1 MTITNG
7 GLDIRG
13 LMSELEGLDAEV
25 RFDAG
30 TRAAYSM
37 DSSNYKHV
45 PIGVVL
51 PRTVEAGADA
61 VLACSRFDAPVLS
74 RGGGT
79 SLAGQTCNEG
89 VVIDWSKHC
98 DRLIEVNRASR
109 TAIVETGIVLDELN
123 RAVNPLGLMFGPRP
137 ATHSHCTLGG
147 MIGNNSCGSSA
158 QKYGKTGDNVLALEI
173 LTYDGDRM
181 WVRRDDDVEQ
191 VIAQGGPKGR
201 LYAALRE
208 LIDRYGSDV
217 RRRFPKIPRRVSGF
231 NLDALLPENGF
242 DVPGLLV
249 GSESTLVTMLRAEL
263 ELVEVPK
270 ARTLVVLG
278 YPSIEDAADAAPHA
292 AEFDPITVEG
302 LDGTLIGFQRTKGK
316 NLDALDLL
324 PDGDGYLI
332 VEVPGETKV
341 EADATAE
348 KMVRSLGGRS
358 IRPDVR
364 RFDDEGRQDAIRRI
378 REEGLGAATNVPG
391 LPDMWSGWEDSAVPP
406 GVFGDYLRELRTL
419 LERYGYEPVARY
431 GHFGH
436 GCLHMRI
443 PFPFAS
449 GAAGVDEYR
458 RFTHEAAELVVR
470 FGGSFSGEHG
480 DGQARA
486 HLLPML
492 FGDRVIE
499 GFQELKRLFDPRGRM
514 NPGKMVDPQPHT
526 EGLRM
531 GEGYAPPPTGRPQP
545 VKLHFSYP
553 NDDGSFAA
561 AALRC
566 VGVGDCR
573 AHGDGVMCPSYRAT
587 GDEEH
592 STRGRARLLFE
603 MVEGTYRTNRDT
615 PVDKGW
621 RSPEVKDA
629 LDLCLSCK
637 GCKSDCPVD
646 VDMATYKAEFL
657 SHFYAGRIRP
667 LGHYSMGWLT
677 VWARLAHL
685 APPIVNA
692 ISHAPV
698 LGSLVKRLAGLDPL
712 RPAPRFVRRRFT
724 DGVSP
729 ASSTDEN
736 GEPSRGSSDL
746 DRGWGDR
753 HRGWGDRHRGLSL
766 SKPGTGSVS
775 TSSTGGESGH
785 VRCGDSKPGTGSVS
799 TSSTGGESGHARC
812 GDSKPGTG
820 SVSTSSTHG
829 DSRHALHGDSR
840 HALHGDSRDAPH
852 GDVVLFADTFGDNFQ
867 PSVLEAAA
875 IVLTDAGYRVRVPRR
890 RSCCGLTLISTGQLT
905 SAAAMLKATA
915 ARLAEELTNGERLVV
930 LEPSCLAVFRSD
942 GPDLLGGRELLGG
955 RGLLEGDP
963 NIRLVKE
970 RAVTLAELLAATD
983 GWKPP
988 HVGGRAIV
996 QQHCHQH
1003 AVLGFDAERG
1013 ILRDA
1018 GVEFD
1023 ELDGCCG
1030 LAGNFGF
1037 EPGHLPV
1044 SVAVADHAM
1053 LPALRTASQGTCVI
1067 ADGFSCRTQA
1077 DQLGAANWR
1086 AAVSGG
1092 EDRARPV
1099 RGGKVR
1105 GREGGA
1111 GQVRVREG
1119 RAGQGR
1125 AGQGRAGRGHSEEIR
1140 SACDVA
1146 PRALHLAEVLAAAL
1160 PGGFRPRRTRR
1171 DAVPQQVQTHAMS
1184 TLTGR
1189 KS

>member
-7 GLDIRG
+7 GLDLRG
-13 LMSELEGLDAEV
+13 LMSDLDSLDAEV

-30 TRAAYSM
+30 TRAAYST

-61 VLACSRFDAPVLS
+61 VLACSRFDVPVLS

-89 VVIDWSKHC
+89 VVIDWSKYC
-98 DRLIEVNRASR
+98 DALIEVNRASR
-109 TAIVETGIVLDELN
+109 TAIVETGIVLDQLN
-123 RAVNPLGLMFGPRP
+123 HAVNPLGLMFGPKP
-137 ATHSHCTLGG
+137 ATHSHCTIGG

-181 WVRRDDDVEQ
+181 WVRRDDDPEL
-191 VIAQGGPKGR
+191 VIAEGGPKGR
-201 LYAALRE
+201 LYAALRD

-217 RRRFPKIPRRVSGF
+217 RRHFPKIPRRVSGF

-249 GSESTLVTMLRAEL
+249 GSESTLVTVLRAEL

-270 ARTLVVLG
+270 ARTFVVLG
-278 YPSIEDAADAAPHA
+278 YPTIEDAADAAPHA
-292 AEFDPITVEG
+292 GRFDPIAVEG

-332 VEVPGETKV
+332 VEVPGDTKD
-341 EADATAE
+341 EADATADA
-348 KMVRSLGGRS
+348 MVRALGERS

-364 RFDDEGRQDAIRRI
+364 RFDDEEQQDAIRRV
-378 REEGLGAATNVPG
+378 REAGLGAATNVPG

-419 LERYGYEPVARY
+419 LDSYGYEPVARY

-458 RFTHEAAELVVR
+458 RFTHEAAQLVVR

-486 HLLPML
+486 DLLPML
-492 FGDRVIE
+492 FGERVIE
-499 GFQELKRLFDPRGRM
+499 GFQALKRLFDPRGRM
-514 NPGKMVDPQPHT
+514 NPGKMVDPQPRT

-553 NDDGSFAA
+553 DDDGSFAA

-573 AHGDGVMCPSYRAT
+573 GHGDGVMCPSYRAT
-587 GDEEH
+587 GEEEH

-657 SHFYAGRIRP
+657 SHYYAGRMRP

-677 VWARLAHL
+677 LWARIAHL

-698 LGSLVKRLAGLDPL
+698 LGALAKRLAGLEPE
-712 RPAPRFVRRRFT
+712 RPAPRFVRKRFT
-724 DGVSP
+724 DGF
-729 ASSTDEN
+729 
-736 GEPSRGSSDL
+736 PSAG
-746 DRGWGDR
+746 GD
-753 HRGWGDRHRGLSL
+753 
-766 SKPGTGSVS
+766 GT
-775 TSSTGGESGH
+775 
-785 VRCGDSKPGTGSVS
+785 R
-799 TSSTGGESGHARC
+799 
-812 GDSKPGTG
+812 
-820 SVSTSSTHG
+820 
-829 DSRHALHGDSR
+829 
-840 HALHGDSRDAPH
+840 

-867 PSVLEAAA
+867 PSVLDAAVA
-875 IVLTDAGYRVRVPRR
+875 VLTDAGYRVRVPRR

-905 SAAAMLKATA
+905 AATAMLKATA
-915 ARLAEELTNGERLVV
+915 AHLAGELTNGEKLVV

-942 GPDLLGGRELLGG
+942 GPE
-955 RGLLEGDP
+955 LLEGDE
-963 NIRLVKE
+963 NIRLLKE
-970 RAVTLAELLAATD
+970 RAVTLAELLADTD

-996 QQHCHQH
+996 QEHCHQH

-1037 EPGHLPV
+1037 ERGHLPV

-1053 LPALRTASQGTCVI
+1053 LPALRNAAKGTRVI

-1077 DQLGAANWR
+1077 DQLGAVNWR
-1086 AAVSGG
+1086 ASVPG
-1092 EDRARPV
+1092 ED
-1099 RGGKVR
+1099 GNTG
-1105 GREGGA
+1105 
-1111 GQVRVREG
+1111 
-1119 RAGQGR
+1119 
-1125 AGQGRAGRGHSEEIR
+1125 
-1140 SACDVA
+1140 DA
-1146 PRALHLAEVLAAAL
+1146 PRALHLAEVLASAL
-1160 PGGFRPRRTRR
+1160 PGGFRARRTRR
-1171 DAVPQQVQTHAMS
+1171 DTVPRGVQAEAMS

>member
-1 MTITNG
+1 VTITNG

-30 TRAAYSM
+30 TRAAYST

-61 VLACSRFDAPVLS
+61 VLACSRFDVPVLS

-79 SLAGQTCNEG
+79 SLAGQACNEG

-98 DRLIEVNRASR
+98 DRLIEVSRASR

-123 RAVNPLGLMFGPRP
+123 RAVAPLGLMFGPKP

-158 QKYGKTGDNVLALEI
+158 QKYGKTADNVLALEI

-181 WVRRDDDVEQ
+181 WVRRDDDVDE
-191 VIAQGGPKGR
+191 VIAAGGAKGR
-201 LYAALRE
+201 LYAGLRD
-208 LIDRYGSDV
+208 LIDRYGGQV
-217 RRRFPKIPRRVSGF
+217 RQRFPHIPRRVSGF
-231 NLDALLPENGF
+231 NLDSLLRENGF

-249 GSESTLVTMLRAEL
+249 GSESTLATVLRAEL
-263 ELVEVPK
+263 ALVEVPK
-270 ARTLVVLG
+270 ARTFVVLG
-278 YPSIEDAADAAPHA
+278 YPSIEDAADAAPTA
-292 AEFDPITVEG
+292 SRFDPIAVEG
-302 LDGTLIGFQRTKGK
+302 LDATLIGFQRTKGK
-316 NLDALDLL
+316 NLDQLDLL
-324 PDGDGYLI
+324 PRGDGFLI
-332 VEVPGETKV
+332 VEVPGDTQE
-341 EADATAE
+341 EADHTAE
-348 KMVRSLGGRS
+348 AMIRALDERD

-364 RFDDEGRQDAIRRI
+364 RLDDEEQQDGIRRV
-378 REEGLGAATNVPG
+378 REAGLGAATNVPG

-406 GVFGDYLRELRTL
+406 VRFGDYLRELRTL
-419 LERYGYEPVARY
+419 LDRYGYEPVARY

-443 PFPFAS
+443 PFPFDR
-449 GAAGVDEYR
+449 GEAGVDEYR
-458 RFTHEAAELVVR
+458 RFTHEAAELVAR

-480 DGQARA
+480 DGEARA
-486 HLLPML
+486 DLLPL
-492 FGDRVIE
+492 LYGDTVVEAFR
-499 GFQELKRLFDPRGRM
+499 ELKRLFDPRGRM
-514 NPGKMVDPQPHT
+514 NPGKMVDPEPRT
-526 EGLRM
+526 AGLRM
-531 GEGYAPPPTGRPQP
+531 GEGYAPPPTGRPRP
-545 VKLHFSYP
+545 VTLHFSYP
-553 NDDGSFAA
+553 HDDGSFAA

-573 AHGDGVMCPSYRAT
+573 GHGDGVMCPSYRAT
-587 GDEEH
+587 GEEEH

-603 MVEGTYRTNRDT
+603 MIEGTYRTNRET

-621 RSPEVKDA
+621 RSPEVKEA

-646 VDMATYKAEFL
+646 VDMATYKTEFL
-657 SHFYAGRIRP
+657 SHYYAGRMRP

-677 VWARLAHL
+677 VWARIAHPL
-685 APPIVNA
+685 APLVNA
-692 ISHAPV
+692 VAHAAV
-698 LGSLVKRLAGLDPL
+698 LGTLVKRLAGLEPQ

-724 DGVSP
+724 DAAAP
-729 ASSTDEN
+729 
-736 GEPSRGSSDL
+736 
-746 DRGWGDR
+746 
-753 HRGWGDRHRGLSL
+753 RGLSSDAQSRV
-766 SKPGTGSVS
+766 SKPG
-775 TSSTGGESGH
+775 E
-785 VRCGDSKPGTGSVS
+785 
-799 TSSTGGESGHARC
+799 
-812 GDSKPGTG
+812 
-820 SVSTSSTHG
+820 
-829 DSRHALHGDSR
+829 
-840 HALHGDSRDAPH
+840 H

-867 PSVLEAAA
+867 PSVLDAAVA
-875 IVLTDAGYRVRVPRR
+875 VLTDAGYRVRTPRR

-905 SAAAMLKATA
+905 AASAMLKATA
-915 ARLAEELTNGERLVV
+915 AQLAEELTNGEKLVV

-942 GPDLLGGRELLGG
+942 GPELLD
-955 RGLLEGDP
+955 GDA
-963 NIRLVKE
+963 NIRLLNE
-970 RAVTLAELLAATD
+970 RAVTLAELLADTE

-988 HVGGRAIV
+988 QVGGRAIV
-996 QQHCHQH
+996 QEHCHQH

-1037 EPGHLPV
+1037 ERGHLPV

-1053 LPALRTASQGTCVI
+1053 LPAMRNAAKGTRVI

-1077 DQLGAANWR
+1077 DQLGSVNWR
-1086 AAVSGG
+1086 ANVPG
-1092 EDRARPV
+1092 EGVQGA
-1099 RGGKVR
+1099 
-1105 GREGGA
+1105 GGA
-1111 GQVRVREG
+1111 GE
-1119 RAGQGR
+1119 
-1125 AGQGRAGRGHSEEIR
+1125 
-1140 SACDVA
+1140 A
-1146 PRALHLAEVLAAAL
+1146 PRALHLAEVLASAL

-1171 DAVPQQVQTHAMS
+1171 DTVPQRVQDEAMS